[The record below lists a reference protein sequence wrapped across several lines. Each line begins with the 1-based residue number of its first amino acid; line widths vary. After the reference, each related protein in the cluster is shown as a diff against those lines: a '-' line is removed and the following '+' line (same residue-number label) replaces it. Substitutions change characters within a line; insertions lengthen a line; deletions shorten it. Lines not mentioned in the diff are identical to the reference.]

1 MTGSELVDKFY
12 SANLGYL
19 KRNPNR
25 QDLNRNHDRDR
36 ASIVLFLLGLIET
49 VYIMNPNNT
58 DPAIPEFLD
67 VN

>member
-1 MTGSELVDKFY
+1 MTGPELVDKFY
-12 SANLGYL
+12 SANLSYL
-19 KRNPNR
+19 KRNPNM
-25 QDLNRNHDRDR
+25 HDSYLDCNR